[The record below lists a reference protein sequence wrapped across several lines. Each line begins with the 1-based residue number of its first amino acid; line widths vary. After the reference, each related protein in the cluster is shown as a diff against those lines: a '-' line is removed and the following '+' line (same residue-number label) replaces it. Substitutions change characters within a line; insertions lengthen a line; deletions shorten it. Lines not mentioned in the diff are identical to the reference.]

1 MVVTGRISFLDDT
14 DSEPLAAEL
23 PALVFDKTTL
33 PLRSG
38 DIYKDL
44 GLRGYDYKGV
54 FRGVKEADSEG
65 NGRCLLRTKTS
76 EMTVKLNCVSVL
88 CRQQRI
94 FRMERK
100 LD

>member
-14 DSEPLAAEL
+14 DSELLAAEL
-23 PALVFDKTTL
+23 PALVVDKSTL
-33 PLRSG
+33 PLTSG

-54 FRGVKEADSEG
+54 FRGVKEADSKG
-65 NGRCLLRTKTS
+65 SDGCVLRTKTS
-76 EMTVKLNCVSVL
+76 ETMVIQSRVSTL
-88 CRQQRI
+88 CRQQRT